1 MPVEEPLFQLLKD
14 RSQALSR
21 NHRLLARYVLA
32 NYQRVAF
39 ATIKQL
45 SVLSGVSEATI
56 VRFVK
61 ALDFNGY
68 PAFQKEVRRIVRA
81 DLKGT
86 ERFKLGAQRPGPE
99 ESPLAPIVL
108 KELENISALQEGFSR
123 TDVQKAVQALRS
135 APEVMVAGA
144 RSTASLACHLW
155 FGLTKLGIA
164 AERVIAVTTETYDR
178 VARLP
183 QDAAVVVIGFP
194 RYVRDLI
201 DLLAFV
207 RARGLPHDHL
217 HGQPGLPAARGH
229 PPQHAGRVVLV
240 RRVPLRPADPDQPPA
255 ARAQPG
261 RTRSRPWPRSNRFE
275 SLAEERRYFVSD

>member
-1 MPVEEPLFQLLKD
+1 M
-14 RSQALSR
+14 
-21 NHRLLARYVLA
+21 
-32 NYQRVAF
+32 
-39 ATIKQL
+39 
-45 SVLSGVSEATI
+45 
-56 VRFVK
+56 
-61 ALDFNGY
+61 
-68 PAFQKEVRRIVRA
+68 RRIVRA

-86 ERFKLGAQRPGPE
+86 ERFKLGAQRPRPE

-123 TDVQKAVQALRS
+123 SDVQKAVQALRR

-183 QDAAVVVIGFP
+183 RDAAVVVIGFP

-201 DLLAFV
+201 DLLAFA
-207 RARGLPHDHL
+207 RGRGLPTITLTDN
-217 HGQPGLPAARGH
+217 PVLPLAAARGH

-255 ARAQPG
+255 ARAEPG
-261 RTRSRPWPRSNRFE
+261 RTGSRPWRHS
-275 SLAEERRYFVSD
+275 SASRRWRKSAASDYLSGE